1 MATVD
6 IKGLT
11 AAAAG
16 EMPAILNYVDCITV
30 HRFYGLQWTAI
41 ILYLFPVTILTD
53 MKTSLSCSIHGLFQC
68 VYSGT
73 FY

>member
-1 MATVD
+1 MLYSCTHMATVD

-30 HRFYGLQWTAI
+30 HRFYGLQ
-41 ILYLFPVTILTD
+41 
-53 MKTSLSCSIHGLFQC
+53 
-68 VYSGT
+68 
-73 FY
+73 

>member
-11 AAAAG
+11 AAAAAG

-30 HRFYGLQWTAI
+30 HRFYGL
-41 ILYLFPVTILTD
+41 
-53 MKTSLSCSIHGLFQC
+53 
-68 VYSGT
+68 
-73 FY
+73 